1 MDRIAMKLE
10 QGFITDGLDA
20 PMLRSCEFSIFL
32 HAEDSETFLF
42 ILSIFLRNTHV
53 IKIYNSLSD
62 DGEVVVDIDS
72 DMLCHRS

>member
-53 IKIYNSLSD
+53 IKIYNSFDFFISNL
-62 DGEVVVDIDS
+62 IDS
-72 DMLCHRS
+72 FYSKIL